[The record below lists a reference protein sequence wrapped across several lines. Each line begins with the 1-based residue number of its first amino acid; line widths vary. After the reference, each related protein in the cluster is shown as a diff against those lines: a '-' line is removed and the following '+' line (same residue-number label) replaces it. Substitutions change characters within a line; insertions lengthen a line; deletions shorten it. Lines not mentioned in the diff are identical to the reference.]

1 MRGSWLLLA
10 AACSHEL
17 AQEVPGSR
25 AGEVV
30 ADCVVPLPGPLA
42 GHGAPV
48 SLEYDA
54 DGASLWMWE
63 DARAVVR
70 GADAACRGEMDVGVG
85 PIVPLLP
92 DEEAENQAR
101 TDGRRI
107 AVAPIGGFVA
117 AGRGYLYYDKTLRGP
132 GIFDSRRLGTGLC
145 LVDAMTAPC
154 ARTPDLLWTTERA
167 WGGSGLVAA
176 DGYAYVVSCLHV
188 AAFTDVCGTARVR
201 PEDAADATAYAY
213 LDFDGSFGSDPGNGV
228 VVLDGTGIAS
238 PSFVPSLGAYV
249 VVFPDL
255 FAPSLRVGRSD
266 APGGPFGSRTT
277 LFPAIA
283 PDTFFI
289 GGGREH
295 RALRQGD
302 TIAVTYDTRPSGLHL
317 VTFRFA
323 PEDWP

>member
-1 MRGSWLLLA
+1 MRGSWLFLV

-17 AQEVPGSR
+17 AEEAPGSR

-30 ADCVVPLPGPLA
+30 ADCVVPLRGALA
-42 GHGAPV
+42 GHGAPA

-54 DGASLWMWE
+54 DGPSLWMWE
-63 DARAVVR
+63 DARAIVR
-70 GADAACRGEMDVGVG
+70 SADAACRGEMDVLSG

-92 DEEAENQAR
+92 GEIAENQAR

-117 AGRGYLYYDKTLRGP
+117 AGRGYLYYEKSLRGP
-132 GIFDSRRLGTGLC
+132 GIFDAQHLGTGVC
-145 LVDAMTAPC
+145 VVDAMTSAC
-154 ARTPDLLWTTERA
+154 ARTPDLLWTVGRP

-176 DGYAYVVSCLHV
+176 DGYAYVVSCLGI
-188 AAFTDVCGTARVR
+188 AAFTELCETARVR
-201 PEDAADATAYAY
+201 PEAAADASAYTF
-213 LDFDGSFGSDPGNGV
+213 LGFDGSFGADPSNGA
-228 VVLDGTGIAS
+228 VVLDGTNLAS

-249 VVFPDL
+249 VVFPNI
-255 FAPSLRVGRSD
+255 FAPSLEVARSD
-266 APGGPFGSRTT
+266 APGGPFGSRTR

-295 RALRQGD
+295 RALRRDD
-302 TIAVTYDTRPSGLHL
+302 TVAITYDTRPSGLHL

-323 PEDWP
+323 PEAWP